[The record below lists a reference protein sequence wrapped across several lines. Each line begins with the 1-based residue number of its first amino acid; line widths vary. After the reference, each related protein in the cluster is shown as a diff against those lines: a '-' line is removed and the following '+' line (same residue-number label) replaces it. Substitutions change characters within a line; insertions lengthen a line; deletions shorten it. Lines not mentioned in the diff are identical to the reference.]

1 MILRFSAIFGIIL
14 ALAGISL
21 GLYLDGGKLAQMLQ
35 PTAAL
40 IVFGGTLGAVI
51 VQFPFAVVLESIA
64 QLRNVFFG
72 RHDPAVDILAQL
84 VQFTQ
89 LTRRNGILALD
100 RELEFIDDPFLC
112 KALTLAV
119 DGTAP
124 AELRAVMEIEL
135 DAMAERDELLPR
147 VFEAAGGFAPTV
159 GILGAVIG
167 LVQVMQRLENINE
180 VGKGIAVAFVAT
192 LYGVG
197 SANLFF
203 LPCAGRIKILV
214 HRRTLLR
221 EMMLE
226 GVLAIQERANPTAL
240 EIRLSAYLSTS
251 AQPRRIAVPVPA
263 P

>member
-1 MILRFSAIFGIIL
+1 LRFSAIFGIIL
-14 ALAGISL
+14 ALVGISL
-21 GLYLDGGKLAQMLQ
+21 GLYLDGGKVAQMLQ

-51 VQFPFAVVLESIA
+51 VQFPFSIVLQAVG
-64 QLRNVFFG
+64 QLQPVFFG
-72 RHDPAVDILAQL
+72 RNDPAIEILAQL

-89 LTRRNGILALD
+89 VARRSGIIALD
-100 RELEFIDDPFLC
+100 NELEFVEDPFLR

-119 DGTAP
+119 DGTSP
-124 AELRAVMEIEL
+124 TVLRAVMEIEL
-135 DAMAERDELLPR
+135 DTMAERDELLPK

-240 EIRLSAYLSTS
+240 ETRLSAYLSTS
-251 AQPRRIAVPVPA
+251 VPRRIAARVVSA
-263 P
+263 L

>member
-1 MILRFSAIFGIIL
+1 LRFSAIFGIFL
-14 ALAGISL
+14 ALAGIAL
-21 GLYLDGGKLAQMLQ
+21 GLFLDGGKLAQMLQ

-51 VQFPFAVVLESIA
+51 VQFPFSVVLQAIG
-64 QLRNVFFG
+64 QLGPVFLG
-72 RHDPAVDILAQL
+72 KTDPAADILTQL

-89 LTRRNGILALD
+89 VARRSGLLALD
-100 RELEFIDDPFLC
+100 NELEFVEDPFLR

-119 DGTAP
+119 DGTSP
-124 AELRAVMEIEL
+124 TMLRAAMEIEL
-135 DAMAERDELLPR
+135 DTMAEREELLPK

-214 HRRTLLR
+214 HRRTFLR

-240 EIRLSAYLSTS
+240 ETRLSAYLNVSAPRNIVAGARVVSTL
-251 AQPRRIAVPVPA
+251 
-263 P
+263 

>member
-1 MILRFSAIFGIIL
+1 LRFSAIFGIIL
-14 ALAGISL
+14 ALAGIGL

-40 IVFGGTLGAVI
+40 IVIGGTLGAVI
-51 VQFPFAVVLESIA
+51 VQFPFTVVLQAIG
-64 QLRNVFFG
+64 QLQAVFLG
-72 RHDPAVDILAQL
+72 KDDPAVELLAQL

-89 LTRRNGILALD
+89 VARRSGIIALD
-100 RELEFIDDPFLC
+100 NELEFVQDPFLR
-112 KALTLAV
+112 KALTLAI
-119 DGTAP
+119 DGTSP
-124 AELRAVMEIEL
+124 IVLRSVMEIEL
-135 DAMAERDELLPR
+135 YTMAERDDLLPK
-147 VFEAAGGFAPTV
+147 VFESAGGFAPTI

-203 LPCAGRIKILV
+203 LPCAGRIKILIQ
-214 HRRTLLR
+214 RRTLLR

-226 GVLAIQERANPTAL
+226 GVLAIQDRANPTAL
-240 EIRLSAYLSTS
+240 ETRLSAYLSQ
-251 AQPRRIAVPVPA
+251 AAPRRAARKLVSSL
-263 P
+263 

>member
-1 MILRFSAIFGIIL
+1 LRFSAFFGIIL
-14 ALAGISL
+14 ALTGIAF
-21 GLYLDGGKLAQMLQ
+21 GLYLDGGKLGQMLQ

-51 VQFPFAVVLESIA
+51 VQFPFSVVLQAIG
-64 QLRNVFFG
+64 QLPPVFFG
-72 RHDPAVDILAQL
+72 NEDPAVEILAQL

-89 LTRRNGILALD
+89 TARRSGLLALD
-100 RELEFIDDPFLC
+100 HELEFVEDAFFR

-119 DGTAP
+119 DGTVP
-124 AELRAVMEIEL
+124 SLLRTVMEIEI
-135 DAMAERDELLPR
+135 DTMAERDELLPK

-159 GILGAVIG
+159 GIIGAVIG

-226 GVLAIQERANPTAL
+226 GVLAIQDGASATTL
-240 EIRLSAYLSTS
+240 ETRLSAYLSTPV
-251 AQPRRIAVPVPA
+251 PRRDVGRMVSM
-263 P
+263 